1 MNLNYK
7 IINFHN
13 SFSNNYF
20 LLLFA
25 MIPASI
31 LFGPAISLSNIL
43 IIIISFLFIFFR
55 INRHFLF
62 KDNTILMLVVLYLY
76 LILNSLISI
85 DFEISAQRNFGFLR
99 YILLFIAINYFF
111 QKKENLYN
119 LNKIWLAIISLVL
132 IDIAYEFN
140 TGHNIL
146 GFEADNKKRIVSFFK
161 DEAIVG
167 AFVNG
172 FIFILIGF
180 LFVNYEKKNNLQK
193 FLIYSFIIFVISCMI
208 FTGERSNT
216 IKLFVGLFLFFWLN
230 NKINFKY
237 KLFFAISGLCIFLF
251 SFYQFT
257 EIKHRYYNDII
268 LKFSDQDK
276 RINYIYF
283 KLYKSGIEVF
293 KTKPYLGVGNKNYR
307 VVTCGTPNKELIC
320 NSHPHQIYLEF
331 LSEHGVIGTLIL
343 LGIIFYLLFKNLK
356 IILLSRNLLQI
367 GCFCY
372 LLTVFLPLLPGGS
385 FFSDFNATMF
395 WINFS
400 LFYASNLN
408 TNIFTKT

>member
-180 LFVNYEKKNNLQK
+180 LFINYEKKK
-193 FLIYSFIIFVISCMI
+193 
-208 FTGERSNT
+208 
-216 IKLFVGLFLFFWLN
+216 
-230 NKINFKY
+230 
-237 KLFFAISGLCIFLF
+237 
-251 SFYQFT
+251 QFT
-257 EIKHRYYNDII
+257 KIFDFHFYNFCNFLYDI
-268 LKFSDQDK
+268 
-276 RINYIYF
+276 Y
-283 KLYKSGIEVF
+283 
-293 KTKPYLGVGNKNYR
+293 
-307 VVTCGTPNKELIC
+307 
-320 NSHPHQIYLEF
+320 
-331 LSEHGVIGTLIL
+331 
-343 LGIIFYLLFKNLK
+343 
-356 IILLSRNLLQI
+356 
-367 GCFCY
+367 
-372 LLTVFLPLLPGGS
+372 
-385 FFSDFNATMF
+385 
-395 WINFS
+395 W
-400 LFYASNLN
+400 
-408 TNIFTKT
+408 

>member
-1 MNLNYK
+1 
-7 IINFHN
+7 
-13 SFSNNYF
+13 
-20 LLLFA
+20 
-25 MIPASI
+25 
-31 LFGPAISLSNIL
+31 
-43 IIIISFLFIFFR
+43 
-55 INRHFLF
+55 
-62 KDNTILMLVVLYLY
+62 MLVVLYLY

-161 DEAIVG
+161 DEAIVR

-180 LFVNYEKKNNLQK
+180 LFINYEKKNNLQK